1 MDTVCRLS
9 RETSPSLQN
18 YGFGGFG
25 KKLKAQFGSDLAKRI
40 LCFLHGS

>member
-9 RETSPSLQN
+9 QESSPSLQN
-18 YGFGGFG
+18 YGFEGFG
-25 KKLKAQFGSDLAKRI
+25 NNLRAQFCSDLAKRI